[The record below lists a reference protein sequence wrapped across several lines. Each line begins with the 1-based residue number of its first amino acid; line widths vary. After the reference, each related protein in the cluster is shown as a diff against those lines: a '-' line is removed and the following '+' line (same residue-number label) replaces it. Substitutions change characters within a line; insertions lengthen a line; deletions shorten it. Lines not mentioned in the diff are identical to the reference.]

1 MSMTPSNVLNNLN
14 QVANDVMVIYIP
26 EVLMTIRT
34 FSQELR
40 SIWGRRSKGDNK
52 NTQVTLDSICLYNHY
67 ETRTDKEVFLT

>member
-1 MSMTPSNVLNNLN
+1 MTPSNVLNNLN

-40 SIWGRRSKGDNK
+40 SIWR
-52 NTQVTLDSICLYNHY
+52 
-67 ETRTDKEVFLT
+67 

>member
-1 MSMTPSNVLNNLN
+1 MTPSNVLNNLN

-40 SIWGRRSKGDNK
+40 SIWGCRSKGDNK
-52 NTQVTLDSICLYNHY
+52 NTQV
-67 ETRTDKEVFLT
+67 